1 MMLLR
6 FGHFLGVALWLGGA
20 VAAMVIGR
28 AARTDINGRFFF
40 ALLARLHGWVVA
52 PGALLTVV
60 TGLLLTMSLV
70 NRGATD
76 LMVRPGIMVM
86 QGAGIVAALLALFVG
101 LPTASQLAGL
111 ALGEGVSPKT
121 ERLKKRQAIVS
132 SISGLLAFIAL
143 YFGVVVR

>member
-1 MMLLR
+1 MMMLR
-6 FGHFLGVALWLGGA
+6 FWHFLGVALWLGGA
-20 VAAMVIGR
+20 VAAMVVSR

-40 ALLARLHGWVVA
+40 ALLARIHGLVVA

-76 LMVRPGIMVM
+76 LMASPGMIVM
-86 QGAGIVAALLALFVG
+86 QGAGLVAAMLALFVG
-101 LPTASQLAGL
+101 LPTANQLAGL
-111 ALGEGVSPKT
+111 ALAEGVSPKT
-121 ERLKKRQAIVS
+121 ERLKKRQVIVS
-132 SISGLLAFIAL
+132 LIAAVLAFASL